1 MSRMK
6 VFLAGH
12 NGMIGSAIYKK
23 LKEKKFKI
31 LIADKS
37 KLDLVKQD
45 SVYKFLKRNKPEAI
59 IIAAAR
65 VGGIKA
71 NINYPAE
78 FIYENLAI
86 QNNLIHG
93 GFLNKIQD
101 IIFLGSSCIYPKNV
115 KQPMKE
121 KGLLTGKPEETNLA
135 YALAKIAG
143 VFLCQSYNTQYKTNY
158 ISLIPSNAYGPNDD
172 FNLETSHFFPAL
184 INKCHL
190 AKKNK
195 YKTIT
200 ILGNPNTKRE
210 LIFSEDVADAC
221 LHFLGKKPKDKI
233 INIGSGKDYT
243 IKDYATLI
251 MKGMNINLKFKF
263 TGKYSGI
270 KKKLLD
276 VRLMKKY
283 GFKTKTSLKDGFK
296 LTYEHYLKKINEKK

>member
-1 MSRMK
+1 MK

-31 LIADKS
+31 LIADRK
-37 KLDLVKQD
+37 KLDLTKQD
-45 SVYKFLKRNKPEAI
+45 SVYKFLKRNKPKAI

-71 NINYPAE
+71 NIKYPAE

-86 QNNLIHG
+86 QNNLIQG

-210 LIFSEDVADAC
+210 LIFSDDVADAC

-251 MKGMNINLKFKF
+251 MKEMNINLKFKF

-276 VRLMKKY
+276 VSLMKKY

>member
-1 MSRMK
+1 MK
-6 VFLAGH
+6 VFIAGH

-31 LIADKS
+31 LIADRK
-37 KLDLVKQD
+37 KLDLTKQD
-45 SVYKFLKRNKPEAI
+45 SVYKFLKRNKPKAI

-71 NINYPAE
+71 NIKYPAE

-86 QNNLIHG
+86 QNNLIQG

-210 LIFSEDVADAC
+210 LIFSDDVADAC

-251 MKGMNINLKFKF
+251 MKEMNINLKFKF

-276 VRLMKKY
+276 VSLMKKY